1 MSRQNADVAAEIYSA
16 FDFKSA
22 AAGRLDE
29 LFDRLADPDFE
40 IEPPP
45 IYPDM
50 GVYRGLDEVKG
61 FFRMLTQ
68 VWEEW
73 KFEPGEM
80 EGAGDKVLVPV
91 ALQAKGRG
99 SGLELPGEGFHVWT
113 FRDGRVTRIHT
124 YFDEAEARRAAGL
137 ADLQSRG

>member
-1 MSRQNADVAAEIYSA
+1 MSAAWWTAPGSATEPPMSRRNAEVVAEIYSA

-29 LFDRLADPDFE
+29 LFERLADPGFE

-61 FFRMLTQ
+61 FFGMLTQ

-73 KFEPGEM
+73 RFEPGEM
-80 EGAGDKVLVPV
+80 EDAGDKVLVPV
-91 ALQAKGRG
+91 TLQARGRAST
-99 SGLELPGEGFHVWT
+99 SGRSAT
-113 FRDGRVTRIHT
+113 
-124 YFDEAEARRAAGL
+124 AAC
-137 ADLQSRG
+137 